1 MNEIEEYLKVIN
13 DNIFIVIVLLLF
25 IITGV
30 MITINIGKWLIKIFK
45 KYCL

>member
-1 MNEIEEYLKVIN
+1 MNELGEYLKVIN
-13 DNIFIVIVLLLF
+13 DNIISVVLLLIF

-30 MITINIGKWLIKIFK
+30 MIAINIGKWLIKMFK